1 LAKGLRATNR
11 VYIGRYV
18 INPGFIDQLVMSNEG
33 YLARVV
39 QAGVVNSAALN
50 QVLQDSSAPDT
61 VLIEVTV
68 APAYPCNKIRITIV
82 S

>member
-1 LAKGLRATNR
+1 
-11 VYIGRYV
+11 VYIGRFV

-33 YLARVV
+33 YLARAV

-50 QVLQDSSAPDT
+50 GVLQDSSAPDT